1 MRETE
6 TKKMIALKAVGSEIK
21 CKWINTVLIMELIGL
36 KPKPMYMLLIS
47 ETF

>member
-21 CKWINTVLIMELIGL
+21 CKWINTVLIMKVNWI
-36 KPKPMYMLLIS
+36 KTQTHVYAS
-47 ETF
+47 YQ

>member
-21 CKWINTVLIMELIGL
+21 GKWINTVLIMKVNWITTQTHV
-36 KPKPMYMLLIS
+36 YAS
-47 ETF
+47 YQ